1 MKEIDEQNI
10 SRVENYRETVIIVVV
25 IIIVVVEKTNSLRV
39 RVRL

>member
-25 IIIVVVEKTNSLRV
+25 IIIIVVEKTNSLRV